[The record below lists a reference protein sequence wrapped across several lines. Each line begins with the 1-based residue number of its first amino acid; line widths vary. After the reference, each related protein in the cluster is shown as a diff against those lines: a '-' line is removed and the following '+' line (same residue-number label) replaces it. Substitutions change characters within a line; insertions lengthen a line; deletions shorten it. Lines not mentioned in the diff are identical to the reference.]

1 MGERTHGV
9 GAPAERK
16 VGCVRASDR
25 LSAHEALRPCATEMK
40 GALFMK
46 PRIPVTIAKL
56 LVALVACVALTVGVA
71 SAATFYEFWNDGDI
85 PGVPIP
91 ASPFSSSITET
102 TTVGLEDFDDVFA
115 IPVGRN
121 ELLEVTM
128 TLDDPEANDD
138 FDLILFPPGTKAPI
152 SAAYSNKKMVA
163 ASENDSPG
171 ATETLRYVP
180 DRWQV
185 GDHYVQVYCFYADG
199 DDENGGKGNYTI
211 TWSKKYV
218 SEPLVTSGA
227 SRSTVNYGS
236 TSTISGVATVEGAPI
251 ASFPFTVMGR
261 AVGTSTW
268 KRITSG
274 TTAAD
279 GTFKASVKPLS
290 TTEYFVRTQ
299 WSTTAAGEDIGYG
312 YGPAIKVAPR
322 AYLAFKTVPRVAY
335 RNRAFTVS
343 GTIKPSHSTAKKH
356 VKIVAERWNGK
367 RWVRVKSTYVR
378 SSGTKFSGRVAL
390 PSRGTWRLQAQVG
403 ADKLHAAKSS
413 ARKKLTV
420 R

>member
-1 MGERTHGV
+1 
-9 GAPAERK
+9 
-16 VGCVRASDR
+16 
-25 LSAHEALRPCATEMK
+25 MK
-40 GALFMK
+40 GAFFMK
-46 PRIPVTIAKL
+46 PRTPRTIAKSL
-56 LVALVACVALTVGVA
+56 FVLVACAALTGVVA
-71 SAATFYEFWNDGDI
+71 SASAFSAFTNDGDI

-91 ASPFSSSITET
+91 ASPFSDSITET
-102 TTVGLEDFDDVFA
+102 TTVGLEDLDDVYA
-115 IPVGRN
+115 IPVWRN
-121 ELLEVTM
+121 QLLEMKM

-138 FDLILFPPGTKAPI
+138 FDLIVFPPRTQAPI
-152 SAAYSNKKMVA
+152 SVAYQNLKMVA
-163 ASENDSPG
+163 ASENELPG
-171 ATETLRYVP
+171 ATESIRYVP
-180 DRWQV
+180 DRMQV
-185 GDHYVQVYCFYADG
+185 GEHYVQVYGFYADG
-199 DDENGGKGNYTI
+199 DDEQGGKGNYTI
-211 TWSKKYV
+211 SWSKKSV
-218 SEPLVTSGA
+218 PEPAVMSRK

-236 TSTISGVATVEGAPI
+236 TSTISGVATVNGAPI
-251 ASFPFTVMGR
+251 ANFPFTVMGR

-268 KRITSG
+268 KRVTSG

-279 GTFKASVKPLS
+279 GTFKASVKPLR

-312 YGPAIKVAPR
+312 YGPLMKVAPR

-343 GTIKPSHSTAKKH
+343 GTMKPKHSTAKKH

-378 SSGTKFSGRVAL
+378 SSGTKFSGRITL

-403 ADKLHAAKSS
+403 TDKLHAAKNS